1 MYPDKRGPYPGAIF
15 PEHRTVWAVDRN
27 EKRPATS
34 LRRFSEVAALSR
46 GDIFQMAKLSIRI
59 DLSPTSAIGPGKIQL
74 LELIDQTGSISAAA
88 RAMNMSYR
96 RAWLLVD
103 DLNHIFK
110 AAVVVTHPGGGSH
123 SGARLTASG
132 LRLVASYRE
141 MEMKAH
147 TAVAKHLRALNEAA
161 KSKRLSSPKSR

>member
-1 MYPDKRGPYPGAIF
+1 
-15 PEHRTVWAVDRN
+15 
-27 EKRPATS
+27 
-34 LRRFSEVAALSR
+34 
-46 GDIFQMAKLSIRI
+46 MAKLSIRI

-110 AAVVVTHPGGGSH
+110 AAVVATHPGGGSH

-147 TAVAKHLRALNEAA
+147 AAVAKHLRALNGAA
-161 KSKRLSSPKSR
+161 KDKRLLPPKSR